1 MGAVDRD
8 ELGIY
13 CNDHLAASAGGIGL
27 VRRML
32 ATAPGAASRSCAACS
47 PSCAR
52 SGPPG
57 RTPWPP
63 RHPGPPGEAGL
74 VALAEKASRLKPDG
88 RLGRAPLST
97 VVEFEF
103 LTGAVLLKRAG
114 FETLLG
120 LSEVDPRIDAARITA
135 LSSRPTGS
143 TAGSARPAAR
153 WPPRGSAGGPSA
165 RTTRRTPDP
174 ARARARG

>member
-1 MGAVDRD
+1 MGGVDRD

-32 ATAPGAASRSCAACS
+32 AHGAGSREPQLRGLLAELRQERATWQDTMAALGI
-47 PSCAR
+47 PVRRVKQA
-52 SGPPG
+52 
-57 RTPWPP
+57 
-63 RHPGPPGEAGL
+63 L

-135 LSSRPTGS
+135 LVEQADRQHRWLGE
-143 TAGSARPAAR
+143 ARREVAAAR
-153 WPPRGSAGGPSA
+153 FGG
-165 RTTRRTPDP
+165 
-174 ARARARG
+174 RAERQDDASDT

>member
-1 MGAVDRD
+1 MDRD

-32 ATAPGAASRSCAACS
+32 DHGAGVREPQLRGLLAELREERAAWQDTMAALGI
-47 PSCAR
+47 PVRRVKQAV
-52 SGPPG
+52 
-57 RTPWPP
+57 
-63 RHPGPPGEAGL
+63 
-74 VALAEKASRLKPDG
+74 VALAERVSRLKPDG
-88 RLGRAPLST
+88 RLGRSPLST

-120 LSEVDPRIDAARITA
+120 LSEVDRRIDAARITA
-135 LSSRPTGS
+135 LVEQADRQHRWLGE
-143 TAGSARPAAR
+143 ARREVAAAR
-153 WPPRGSAGGPSA
+153 FGGRPERQDDASD
-165 RTTRRTPDP
+165 T
-174 ARARARG
+174 